1 MEAPPDI
8 KNKVS
13 LLPSSPGVYLFK
25 NSHDTVIYVGKAISL
40 KDRVR
45 SYFQDQNN
53 PSVKTAFMVSQ
64 IADLE
69 YIATGSELE
78 AFLLESNLIKKHRP
92 KFNVMLRDDKQ
103 YPYLC
108 LPVTEDFPRLKI
120 VRKVK
125 KDGNLYFGPYIP
137 SGALKSTLNWIR
149 RYFPLATCKIE
160 IDGKA
165 DRPCLEYQIKR
176 CMAPCTGYQTREE
189 YRKIVGQVRLF
200 LEGKDKDLVAL
211 LSREMERLADA
222 QAFEE
227 AGRVRDRIAN
237 IESVLEKQRISST
250 DLEDQDVIFLAR
262 EGKYADLQILFVR
275 GGLLVGRGDY
285 FWDNL
290 SGETNEEL
298 YQTFLEQYYAK
309 DRLIPPEIFVP
320 EELSDRSLIEKWLT
334 EKRGRSVTLKSPSR
348 GKDYQLLKLADENA
362 RLSLNGRIAA
372 KEGELAVLKQAETLL
387 GLPRLPHRIE
397 AVDISN
403 IMGENSVGSLVVM
416 ENGKPNKNE
425 YRRFQIRTIEG
436 PNDFA
441 MIHEII
447 TRRFGP
453 ENETFPDLLVIDG
466 GKGQLSQ
473 ALDAMAKAGVRD
485 VPVIGLAKEKGEK
498 EERIYFPG
506 KPDPVIL
513 DPRSPVTHLLV
524 RLRDEAHR
532 FAISYHRHLRGKKM
546 VASFMDDIPGIG
558 PARKKRLLLHFKTL
572 ANIRSA
578 SEEAL
583 AAVKGM
589 TGTAARMLYQHL
601 HP

>member
-8 KNKVS
+8 KSKVS

-25 NSHDTVIYVGKAISL
+25 NSRDTVIYVGKAISL

-45 SYFQDQNN
+45 SYFQDQNV

-165 DRPCLEYQIKR
+165 ERPCLEYQIKR
-176 CMAPCTGYQTREE
+176 CMAPCTGYQSREE
-189 YRKIVGQVRLF
+189 YQKIVGQVRLF
-200 LEGKDKDLVAL
+200 LEGKDKDLVRL
-211 LSREMERLADA
+211 LSREMERLAEA

-290 SGETNEEL
+290 SGETDEEI

-320 EELSDRSLIEKWLT
+320 KELSDRSLIEKWLT

-362 RLSLNGRIAA
+362 RLSLNGRVAA
-372 KEGELAVLKQAETLL
+372 KEGELAILKQAETFL

-397 AVDISN
+397 AVDIS
-403 IMGENSVGSLVVM
+403 
-416 ENGKPNKNE
+416 
-425 YRRFQIRTIEG
+425 
-436 PNDFA
+436 
-441 MIHEII
+441 
-447 TRRFGP
+447 
-453 ENETFPDLLVIDG
+453 
-466 GKGQLSQ
+466 
-473 ALDAMAKAGVRD
+473 
-485 VPVIGLAKEKGEK
+485 
-498 EERIYFPG
+498 
-506 KPDPVIL
+506 
-513 DPRSPVTHLLV
+513 
-524 RLRDEAHR
+524 
-532 FAISYHRHLRGKKM
+532 
-546 VASFMDDIPGIG
+546 
-558 PARKKRLLLHFKTL
+558 
-572 ANIRSA
+572 
-578 SEEAL
+578 
-583 AAVKGM
+583 
-589 TGTAARMLYQHL
+589 
-601 HP
+601 